1 MSCFSS
7 LQTPEI
13 HEEKLEAL
21 IKVLGK
27 EVNLCKIILHFSES
41 CRMCTT
47 RLASYYHSVYCAMP
61 FSQDYIPALTRKIDT
76 NEEIDILPSGV
87 CLECTKNLDTSD
99 QLGILESVM
108 FRKDVGV
115 FKALVES
122 RILDMEPYLECLNLA
137 ILNELEDRVQI
148 LIELGGISPNGGR
161 EHWCH
166 VPLFQAVEICHIG
179 LVKYLVGQN
188 ADVNY
193 VSHRDHELKP
203 LDALC
208 FVEEKVDLP
217 NRNREKEKEI
227 FDFLVNHG
235 AEPTNWPEF
244 VEITGFANSDEC
256 TLM

>member
-21 IKVLGK
+21 MKVLGRK
-27 EVNLCKIILHFSES
+27 EVCKIILHFSEA

-61 FSQDYIPALTRKIDT
+61 FSEDYIPALTRKMDT
-76 NEEIDILPSGV
+76 NEEIEILPSGV
-87 CLECTKNLDTSD
+87 CLECTKNLDSSD

-122 RILDMEPYLECLNLA
+122 RILGMEPYLECLSLA
-137 ILNELEDRVQI
+137 VLNELEDRVKI
-148 LIELGGISPNGGR
+148 LIELGGISANGGR
-161 EHWCH
+161 EHWCY
-166 VPLFQAVEICHIG
+166 VPLFQAVQICHIG
-179 LVKYLVGQN
+179 LVKYLVVQN
-188 ADVNY
+188 ANVNY
-193 VSHRDHELKP
+193 ISHRDQYKP

-208 FVEEKVDLP
+208 FMDEIVDP
-217 NRNREKEKEI
+217 SNRNRGKEKEI
-227 FDFLVNHG
+227 FDFLVKHG
-235 AEPTNWPEF
+235 AEPTSWPEF
-244 VEITGFANSDEC
+244 TEITGFENPNEC
-256 TLM
+256 IIM